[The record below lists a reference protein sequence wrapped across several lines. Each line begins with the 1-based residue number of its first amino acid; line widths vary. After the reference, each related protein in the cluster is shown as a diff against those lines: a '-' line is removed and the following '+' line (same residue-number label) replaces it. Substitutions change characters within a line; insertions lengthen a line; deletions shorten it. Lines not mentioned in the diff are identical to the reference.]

1 MNATGPA
8 SHSVPNQDACAILI
22 VGAGPAGLSA
32 ALAAAPSGRSIVVLD
47 DNPAPGGQVWRHG
60 AGAAAPGPLQQL
72 QKALARY
79 PQVRMRCG
87 TRVVASHGRHA
98 LLLESADS
106 AWVQG
111 FEQLILCTGAREL
124 LLPFPGWTLPGVTG
138 AGGLQALIK
147 NGLPV
152 RGQRI
157 VIAGSGP
164 LLLAA
169 AASATQAG
177 AQVVRVAEQSS
188 WSQVAA
194 FGAGLLRWPSKLVQA
209 AALLPPAYRCDSY
222 VLAAQGEASLQSVQ
236 LRQGAHTVHLDCE
249 RLAVGFGLV
258 PQVELGRLLGCATR
272 RSAQG
277 GWALQVDAEQI
288 TSVSHIFAAG
298 ECTGA
303 GGAELSMAEG
313 HIAGLAAIG
322 QAAAAAHLHARGR
335 WQDFANRVD
344 AHFALRPE
352 LSTLAQADTLLCRC
366 EDVAYGSVA
375 ACKGWNDAKLHQRC
389 GMGACQGR
397 ICGAAAHYLF
407 GWDAPSPRPPLSP
420 ARVSTLS
427 LAGQDSAALTCPPQT
442 SPKGGGPCP

>member
-1 MNATGPA
+1 MNAPRPT
-8 SHSVPNQDACAILI
+8 PNTFANQHACAILI

-32 ALAAAPSGRSIVVLD
+32 ALAAAPSGRSIVILD

-60 AGAAAPGPLQQL
+60 AGAAPPGPLQQL
-72 QKALARY
+72 QEALARY
-79 PQVRMRCG
+79 PHVRMRCG
-87 TRVVASHGRHA
+87 TRVVAAHGSHA

-147 NGLPV
+147 SGLPV

-169 AASATQAG
+169 AASA
-177 AQVVRVAEQSS
+177 S
-188 WSQVAA
+188 WGQVAA
-194 FGAGLLRWPSKLVQA
+194 CGAGLLRWPGKLMQA
-209 AALLPPAYRCDSY
+209 ATLLPPAYRCDSY

-236 LRQGAHTVHLDCE
+236 LRQGAHTVQLECD

-258 PQVELGRLLGCATR
+258 PHVELGRLLGCATR

-277 GWALQVDAEQI
+277 GLALQVDADQT
-288 TSVSHIFAAG
+288 TSVAHIFAAG

-322 QAAAAAHLHARGR
+322 QAATAAHMHARGR

-344 AHFALRPE
+344 THFALRPE
-352 LSTLAQADTLLCRC
+352 LSSLAQADTLLCRC

-375 ACKGWNDAKLHQRC
+375 ACKNWNDAKLHQRC

-397 ICGAAAHYLF
+397 ICGAAAQVLF

-427 LAGQDSAALTCPPQT
+427 LAIDESEALP
-442 SPKGGGPCP
+442 

>member
-1 MNATGPA
+1 MNAPRPT
-8 SHSVPNQDACAILI
+8 PNTFANQHACAILI

-60 AGAAAPGPLQQL
+60 AGAAPPGPLQQL
-72 QKALARY
+72 QEALARY
-79 PQVRMRCG
+79 PHVRMRCG
-87 TRVVASHGRHA
+87 TRVVAAHGSHA

-177 AQVVRVAEQSS
+177 AQVLRVAEQSS
-188 WSQVAA
+188 WGQVAA

-209 AALLPPAYRCDSY
+209 ATLLHPAYRCDSY
-222 VLAAQGEASLQSVQ
+222 VLAAQGEAGLQSVQ
-236 LRQGAHTVHLDCE
+236 LRQGARTYPLDCD

-258 PQVELGRLLGCATR
+258 PNMELGRLLGCATR
-272 RSAQG
+272 RCTQG
-277 GWALQVDAEQI
+277 GLALRVDTQQI
-288 TSVSHIFAAG
+288 TNVPYIFAAG

-303 GGAELSMAEG
+303 GGAELAIAEG
-313 HIAGLAAIG
+313 RMAGMAAIG
-322 QAAAAAHLHARGR
+322 QRASAVHLHARAR
-335 WQDFANRVD
+335 WQEFANRVD
-344 AHFALRPE
+344 KHFALRPE
-352 LSTLAQADTLLCRC
+352 LSTLAQSDTLLCRC

-397 ICGAAAHYLF
+397 ICGAAAQVLF

-427 LAGQDSAALTCPPQT
+427 LAGEESEALA
-442 SPKGGGPCP
+442 

>member
-1 MNATGPA
+1 MNAPRPT
-8 SHSVPNQDACAILI
+8 PNTFANQHACAILI

-32 ALAAAPSGRSIVVLD
+32 ALAAAPSGRSIVILD

-60 AGAAAPGPLQQL
+60 AGAAPPGPLQQL
-72 QKALARY
+72 QEALARY
-79 PQVRMRCG
+79 PHVRMRCG
-87 TRVVASHGRHA
+87 TRVVAAHGSHA

-147 NGLPV
+147 SGLPV

-169 AASATQAG
+169 AASASQAG
-177 AQVVRVAEQSS
+177 AQVLRVAEQSS
-188 WSQVAA
+188 WGQVAA
-194 FGAGLLRWPSKLVQA
+194 FGGGLLRWPGKLMQA
-209 AALLPPAYRCDSY
+209 ATLLPPAYRCDSY
-222 VLAAQGEASLQSVQ
+222 VLAAQGETSLQSVQ
-236 LRQGAHTVHLDCE
+236 LRQGAHTVQLDCE

-258 PQVELGRLLGCATR
+258 PNVELGRLLGCATR

-277 GWALQVDAEQI
+277 GLALQVDADQTI
-288 TSVSHIFAAG
+288 SVAHIFAAG

-322 QAAAAAHLHARGR
+322 QAATAAHMHARGR

-344 AHFALRPE
+344 THFALRPE

-375 ACKGWNDAKLHQRC
+375 ACKNWNDAKLHQRC

-397 ICGAAAHYLF
+397 ICGARIHAVA
-407 GWDAPSPRPPLSP
+407 GW
-420 ARVSTLS
+420 
-427 LAGQDSAALTCPPQT
+427 
-442 SPKGGGPCP
+442 